1 MTNFKLASMLLAA
14 TLGLATN
21 VTITLPA
28 HAASN
33 PICTNPNCGGGGN
46 PGGGDPG
53 DPGGGN
59 PGGGNPGDGDGGKP
73 SKTIGTS
80 FVPSGVP
87 LIDCRVAGLP
97 RPVTDDL
104 KFRNF
109 GTVAIPAGTRVYW
122 LVTETQ
128 DHGYYTLPND
138 LAPGQELLY
147 ADILSTGTPPADHC
161 RSKIM

>member
-1 MTNFKLASMLLAA
+1 MTNLKLASMLIAA
-14 TLGLATN
+14 SLGLASTA
-21 VTITLPA
+21 TITLPA
-28 HAASN
+28 LAGDHI
-33 PICTNPNCGGGGN
+33 PCTAGNLCGGGGGN
-46 PGGGDPG
+46 
-53 DPGGGN
+53 PGGGN

-73 SKTIGTS
+73 PVTIGTG
-80 FVPSGVP
+80 FVPSGIP

-122 LVTETQ
+122 LVSETR
-128 DHGYYTLPND
+128 DHGFYTLPND
-138 LAPGQELLY
+138 LLPGKELLY
-147 ADILSTGTPPADHC
+147 SDILSTGTPPADHC

>member
-1 MTNFKLASMLLAA
+1 MTNLKLASMLIAA
-14 TLGLATN
+14 SLGLVTS

-28 HAASN
+28 HAAA
-33 PICTNPNCGGGGN
+33 CTAGPNCGPPPGGGN
-46 PGGGDPG
+46 
-53 DPGGGN
+53 PGGGN

-73 SKTIGTS
+73 SNPIGTG
-80 FVPSGVP
+80 FVPSGVA
-87 LIDCRVAGLP
+87 LIDCRVSGMPKPAS
-97 RPVTDDL
+97 DDL

-128 DHGYYTLPND
+128 DHGFYVLPND
-138 LAPGQELLY
+138 LAPGKELLY
-147 ADILSTGTPPADHC
+147 ADILSGQTPPADHC